1 MSFDYAVTPALACG
15 ASVAAPLRTKRT
27 FKGVLIMSQIPVA
40 VLGATGSVG
49 QRFISLLDGHPWF
62 KVVALAASDRSI
74 GQAYSQAVRWVL
86 NDPMPE
92 YAREMVVVPALT
104 DCIEAKIVFSAR
116 PSDLAKEL
124 EPQFAQ
130 AGFAVC
136 SNASAYRRAE
146 DVPLL
151 LPEVN
156 AEHIQLVKTQR
167 QQRGWSGCILTN
179 PNCTSTGFTVA
190 LKALD
195 DAFGVKKAFAVSMQA
210 LSGAGYPGVP
220 SLDIM
225 DNVIPN
231 INGEE
236 EKVEWEPRKM
246 LGRLTLTSPS
256 SAAGTPPRAS
266 IQLADIGFS
275 AHTNRVAV
283 TDGHTVC
290 ASVEL
295 ARPPAPEEAEAVLR
309 EYAAPLAARELPSSP
324 QPVIEVRSEADRPQP
339 RLDRLTGRGM
349 TTIVGRVRHDPLLSL
364 KFVVLSH
371 NTIRGA
377 AGGSIYNAELLVKE
391 NLL

>member
-1 MSFDYAVTPALACG
+1 MSP
-15 ASVAAPLRTKRT
+15 
-27 FKGVLIMSQIPVA
+27 SQIPVA

-49 QRFISLLDGHPWF
+49 QRFISLLDHHPWF

-74 GQAYSQAVRWVL
+74 GQSYAQACRWVL

-92 YAREMVVVPALT
+92 FAREMVVVPAT
-104 DCIEAKIVFSAR
+104 PECIDAEIVFSA
-116 PSDLAKEL
+116 LHNEIAKDL

-136 SNASAYRRAE
+136 SNASSYRRAE

-156 AEHIQLVKTQR
+156 ADHIQLVKIQR
-167 QQRGWSGCILTN
+167 EQRGWSGCILTN
-179 PNCTSTGFTVA
+179 PNCTSTGLTVT

-195 DAFGVKKAFAVSMQA
+195 DSFGVKKVFAVSLQA
-210 LSGAGYPGVP
+210 LSGAGYPGIP
-220 SLDIM
+220 SLDII

-236 EKVEWEPRKM
+236 DKVEWEPRKM
-246 LGRLTLTSPS
+246 LGRLNDSK
-256 SAAGTPPRAS
+256 

-283 TDGHTVC
+283 SDGHTVC

-295 ARPPAPEEAEAVLR
+295 ARPADPEAAEAVLR
-309 EYAAPLAARELPSSP
+309 AYRAPASASELPSSP
-324 QPVIEVRSEADRPQP
+324 RPVIEVRSEADRPQP
-339 RLDRLTGRGM
+339 RLDRLTGNGM
-349 TTIVGRVRHDPLLSL
+349 TTVVGRLRRDPILDL

-377 AGGSIYNAELLVKE
+377 AGGSIYNAELLVNE

>member
-1 MSFDYAVTPALACG
+1 MSP
-15 ASVAAPLRTKRT
+15 
-27 FKGVLIMSQIPVA
+27 SQIPVA

-49 QRFISLLDGHPWF
+49 QRFISLLDHHPWF

-74 GQAYSQAVRWVL
+74 GQPYAQACRWIL

-92 YAREMVVVPALT
+92 YAHDMIVVHATPEAVQ
-104 DCIEAKIVFSAR
+104 AKIVFSAL
-116 PSDLAKEL
+116 PADLAKDL

-136 SNASAYRRAE
+136 SNASSYRRAD

-156 AEHIQLVKTQR
+156 ADHIQLVKQQR
-167 QQRGWSGCILTN
+167 KQRGWSGCITTN
-179 PNCTSTGFTVA
+179 PNCTSTGLTVA

-195 DAFGVKKAFAVSMQA
+195 NSFGVKKVFAVSMQA

-220 SLDIM
+220 SLDIN
-225 DNVIPN
+225 DNVVPN
-231 INGEE
+231 ISGEE
-236 EKVEWEPRKM
+236 DKVEWEPRKM
-246 LGRLTLTSPS
+246 LGKFNDNK
-256 SAAGTPPRAS
+256 
-266 IQLADIGFS
+266 IDLAEIKFS

-283 TDGHTVC
+283 TDGHMVC
-290 ASVEL
+290 VSVEL
-295 ARPPAPEEAEAVLR
+295 ANEASPEEAIRAMR
-309 EYAAPLAARELPSSP
+309 EYRAPLSACELPSAP
-324 QPVIEVRSEADRPQP
+324 RPVIEVRDEADRPQP
-339 RLDRLTGRGM
+339 RLDRLTGKGM
-349 TTIVGRVRHDPLLSL
+349 TTVVGRIRRDPLLSL

>member
-1 MSFDYAVTPALACG
+1 MS
-15 ASVAAPLRTKRT
+15 S
-27 FKGVLIMSQIPVA
+27 SQIPVA

-62 KVVALAASDRSI
+62 KVVALAASDRSV
-74 GQAYSQAVRWVL
+74 GQKYRDACHWVL
-86 NDPMPE
+86 SDPMLE
-92 YAREMVVVPALT
+92 YAREMTILPASP
-104 DCIEAKIVFSAR
+104 EAIQARIVFSALHNEIAK
-116 PSDLAKEL
+116 DLEL
-124 EPQFAQ
+124 QFAQ

-136 SNASAYRRAE
+136 SNASSHRRAE

-156 AEHIQLVKTQR
+156 ADHIQLVKGQR
-167 QQRGWSGCILTN
+167 KNHSWKGCIITN
-179 PNCTSTGFTVA
+179 PNCTSTGLTIA

-195 DAFGVKKAFAVSMQA
+195 DAFGVKKVFAVSLQA

-220 SLDIM
+220 SLDII

-236 EKVEWEPRKM
+236 DKVEWEPRKM
-246 LGRLTLTSPS
+246 LGKLNNDK
-256 SAAGTPPRAS
+256 
-266 IQLADIGFS
+266 IELADMRFS

-283 TDGHTVC
+283 SDGHTVC

-295 ARPPAPEEAEAVLR
+295 ARQTDPETAEAILQTYIAPAP
-309 EYAAPLAARELPSSP
+309 ARDLPSSP
-324 QPVIEVRSEADRPQP
+324 RPVIEVRNEADRPQP
-339 RLDRLTGRGM
+339 RLDRLTGKGM
-349 TTIVGRVRHDPLLSL
+349 TTVVGRVRRDPILDL

-377 AGGSIYNAELLVKE
+377 AGGSIYNAELLVNE